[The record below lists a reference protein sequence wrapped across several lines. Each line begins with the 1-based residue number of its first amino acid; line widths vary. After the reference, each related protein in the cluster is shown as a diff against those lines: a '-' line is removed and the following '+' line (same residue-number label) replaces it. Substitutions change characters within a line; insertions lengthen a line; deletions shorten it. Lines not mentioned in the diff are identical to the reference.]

1 MTQQCRECGAI
12 LPDGARTCM
21 QCGTSVDSQATSSA
35 GPQRNLEF
43 VQPAIAGG
51 LLLGLLSSLPIIN
64 LANLIFGAWILA
76 GGALT
81 AHLVSKQRP
90 SGISYGDGAFGGVLS
105 GFFGAVV
112 STIMLIPSKLFFAS
126 DWETVRQQAEQ
137 QLAKTP
143 ETAGP
148 MRDLLLRAM
157 SAEVSF
163 TTEMFWFFFYGFS
176 FSLFAMLGG
185 MLMVWISNRRRKK
198 RISV

>member
-1 MTQQCRECGAI
+1 MAQGHACNAEHPLIRRQH
-12 LPDGARTCM
+12 L
-21 QCGTSVDSQATSSA
+21 
-35 GPQRNLEF
+35 QRVLSEIWNLF
-43 VQPAIAGG
+43 
-51 LLLGLLSSLPIIN
+51 SLPSLVACCWDCFLRFRIIN